1 MNCARIKPYNDELM
15 IYNRVMHRYELTSTG
30 VFQALG
36 INLDADLDNESE
48 TANQS
53 SEAIRLLK
61 KVSSVVYNYLYSECM
76 NPTWQCFDLATLPFL
91 RQYVY
96 EMLVAQLEYMLDNG
110 DPAAKS
116 GINIAT
122 GHWIDTDIL
131 RGRARYAPDL
141 ILMGDRIIPELGR
154 CLKYLGR
161 FGGCAP
167 SYIDWEY

>member
-1 MNCARIKPYNDELM
+1 MYCERIKPYDDELM
-15 IYNRVMHRYELTSTG
+15 IYNRTMHQYELTSKG

-36 INLDADLDNESE
+36 INLDADVDNESE

-61 KVSSVVYNYLYSECM
+61 KVSRTVYNYLYAECM
-76 NPTWQCFDLATLPFL
+76 NPSWQCFDLATLPFL

-116 GINIAT
+116 GINVAT

-141 ILMGDRIIPELGR
+141 VLMGDRFLPELGR
-154 CLKYLGR
+154 ALKYVGS

-167 SYIDWEY
+167 RYEDWEY